1 MTLRVVFSLPLRQTE
16 GFLRHCHVNRVGP
29 QRPAW
34 IPFQAVA
41 LAVSQASLSEV
52 AFKLRREVTPK
63 VSALKAAIK
72 AERETFRL
80 KRKLQQL
87 DIKNLEQAEERES
100 LPEVHR
106 GGREP

>member
-1 MTLRVVFSLPLRQTE
+1 MTEDERQYL
-16 GFLRHCHVNRVGP
+16 GG
-29 QRPAW
+29 
-34 IPFQAVA
+34 
-41 LAVSQASLSEV
+41 AVSEAHTRVSEV

-63 VSALKAAIK
+63 VPVLKAAIK

-80 KRKLQQL
+80 RCELQQL

-100 LPEVHR
+100 LPEVHW